1 MSIELKDDN
10 EIVPSSGM
18 PNEVFPSGDLVRLLV
33 VQESKLIRMIIRD
46 IFEGSDQVQI
56 VGEASN
62 GMEALEMLPRL
73 NPDVITLD
81 VDMPIMDGLTALKHI
96 MTKYPK
102 PTLMLSAHTKEGEY
116 VTFETLK
123 YGAVDSIAIPSHFQ
137 SMTLSEQRQRVI
149 QKVLTAAKVRVE
161 AVQYPESVPMQTQ
174 PKRAGE
180 RNCNFLFAMGASIG
194 GYSALLKII
203 PRLRDD
209 VSAAFLVVLYSASE
223 HLDAFVKYLD
233 EESALRVKRAVD
245 GDLLESGVCYMA
257 TGEDYVTV
265 HSSDGQLSLEALS
278 KPLPSPK
285 GATDMLMFSLTEV
298 MKYRSIGIILS
309 GSGVDGVEGIEEI
322 LRTGGIGIV
331 QDPSSCLCQET
342 ARAALNRCKIDLVL
356 SDRRIPSEIND
367 LLT

>member
-1 MSIELKDDN
+1 MSTELKDNN
-10 EIVPSSGM
+10 EIAPSSRM
-18 PNEVFPSGDLVRLLV
+18 SNEVLPLGDPVRLLV
-33 VQESKLIRMIIRD
+33 VQESKLIRRLIRD
-46 IFEGSDQVQI
+46 IFEGIDQVQI

-81 VDMPIMDGLTALKHI
+81 VDMPVMDGLTALKHI

-102 PTLMLSAHTKEGEY
+102 PTVMFSAHTKEGEY

-123 YGAVDSIAIPSHFQ
+123 YGAVDFIAIPSRFQ
-137 SMTLSEQRQRVI
+137 SVTLSEQRQWII

-161 AVQYPESVPMQTQ
+161 AVQYPEPFPKQAQ

-203 PRLRDD
+203 PQLRHD
-209 VSAAFLVVLYSASE
+209 VPAAFLVVLYAASE
-223 HLDAFVKYLD
+223 HLDAFVRYLD
-233 EESALRVKRAVD
+233 EESAVKVKRAAD

-257 TGEDYVTV
+257 TGDDYVMV
-265 HSSDGQLSLEALS
+265 HSSNGTLGLEALS
-278 KPLPSPK
+278 NPLPSHK
-285 GATDMLMFSLTEV
+285 GATNMLMFSLAEV

-309 GSGVDGVEGIEEI
+309 GSGMDGVEGIEEI

-342 ARAALNRCKIDLVL
+342 ARAAINRCKVDLVL
-356 SDRRIPSEIND
+356 SDWRIPSEIND
-367 LLT
+367 LLI

>member
-1 MSIELKDDN
+1 MSTKLQDNN
-10 EIVPSSGM
+10 EIASSSGISD
-18 PNEVFPSGDLVRLLV
+18 EVLPWGDSVRLLV
-33 VQESKLIRMIIRD
+33 VQESKLIRRLVHD
-46 IFEGSDQVQI
+46 IFEGIDQVQI

-81 VDMPIMDGLTALKHI
+81 VDMPVMDGLTALKHI

-102 PTLMLSAHTKEGEY
+102 PTIMLSAHTKEGEY
-116 VTFETLK
+116 LTFETLK
-123 YGAVDSIAIPSHFQ
+123 YGAVDFITIPSHFQ

-161 AVQYPESVPMQTQ
+161 AVQYPESMPMQAQ

-203 PRLRDD
+203 PQLRDD
-209 VSAAFLVVLYSASE
+209 VPAAFLVVLCVASE

-233 EESALRVKRAVD
+233 EESAVKVKRAVD

-257 TGEDYVTV
+257 TGDDYVTV
-265 HSSDGQLSLEALS
+265 HSSDSQLSLETLS
-278 KPLPSPK
+278 NPLPSPK
-285 GATDMLMFSLTEV
+285 GATDMLMFSLAEV

-309 GSGVDGVEGIEEI
+309 GSGVDGVDGIEEI

-342 ARAALNRCKIDLVL
+342 ARAALSRCKIDLVL